1 MSADILAADVPRG
14 RVEEGRDLNAGGA
27 GCAAGP
33 ADPSSVASESKW
45 AARLVCAGSLLTLV
59 FQIAYLALDRRFL
72 STHQPW
78 LLLLHLLNIGLF
90 LIAAIL
96 TLNVGPWLRHYW
108 KHVAFSFS
116 AIMIVSSTGI
126 SVITDSIQPLCIM
139 LMLFLAGTGPF
150 LSWGEQ
156 TQTLLSLV
164 AIVSFAAAAKILP
177 DQRTDTYQWL
187 GILIA
192 AAIGIFS
199 TALERRLRRAR
210 RRAEEEALNSRE
222 TLMGQE
228 RVRLA
233 GQLTSGI
240 VHDLNNILNVMKLRL
255 IPLMNDQAVVEKH
268 PISLA
273 SIERAIDDAALTVAR
288 VRELGRVR
296 EESAAD
302 SIQLCDI
309 IAQAVDLART
319 TIEARS
325 SLDGVPIRI
334 ESRISHGLPKVRGLA
349 SELRQVFMNLL
360 LNASEAMDQ
369 KGEIKIDSAVD
380 DKSVL
385 IRISDSG
392 PGISAEHL
400 PHVFDPF
407 FTTKGTRGTG
417 LGLSIAKSI
426 MESLGGAI
434 KASNGPSGGAVFTL
448 EFPALATA
456 SESSPPEAAPAR
468 IDGGCRVLLIDD
480 DADNLE
486 ALKEALVLSG
496 HSVDVAQSGPEGMER
511 IRTAPNYDL
520 VLCDLAMPGM
530 NGWEVARDASSVD
543 PKLNLYIMT
552 GWGRQAQM
560 EIPPGLA
567 IKDVLPKPIDLV
579 QFQRILS
586 SSTGRVDRARTVV
599 LRAM

>member
-1 MSADILAADVPRG
+1 MSADILAANVPRG
-14 RVEEGRDLNAGGA
+14 RVEEGRDLNTGGA
-27 GCAAGP
+27 ECAAGL

-210 RRAEEEALNSRE
+210 KRAEEVALNSRE

-268 PISLA
+268 PISLK

-334 ESRISHGLPKVRGLA
+334 ESRVSHGLPKVRGLA

-400 PHVFDPF
+400 RHVFDPF
-407 FTTKGTRGTG
+407 FTTKGTKGTG

-480 DADNLE
+480 DRDNLD

-496 HSVDVAQSGPEGMER
+496 HSVEVAQSGQEGLER
-511 IRTAPNYDL
+511 IRTFPNYDL

-530 NGWEVARDASSVD
+530 NGWEVARFALNAD
-543 PKLNLYIMT
+543 PKLHLYIMT

-567 IKDVLPKPIDLV
+567 IKGVLPKPIDLLE
-579 QFQRILS
+579 FQRILS
-586 SSTGRVDRARTVV
+586 SPTGRIDRAR
-599 LRAM
+599 AAG

>member
-1 MSADILAADVPRG
+1 
-14 RVEEGRDLNAGGA
+14 
-27 GCAAGP
+27 
-33 ADPSSVASESKW
+33 
-45 AARLVCAGSLLTLV
+45 
-59 FQIAYLALDRRFL
+59 
-72 STHQPW
+72 
-78 LLLLHLLNIGLF
+78 
-90 LIAAIL
+90 
-96 TLNVGPWLRHYW
+96 
-108 KHVAFSFS
+108 
-116 AIMIVSSTGI
+116 
-126 SVITDSIQPLCIM
+126 
-139 LMLFLAGTGPF
+139 
-150 LSWGEQ
+150 
-156 TQTLLSLV
+156 
-164 AIVSFAAAAKILP
+164 
-177 DQRTDTYQWL
+177 
-187 GILIA
+187 
-192 AAIGIFS
+192 
-199 TALERRLRRAR
+199 
-210 RRAEEEALNSRE
+210 
-222 TLMGQE
+222 
-228 RVRLA
+228 
-233 GQLTSGI
+233 
-240 VHDLNNILNVMKLRL
+240 
-255 IPLMNDQAVVEKH
+255 
-268 PISLA
+268 
-273 SIERAIDDAALTVAR
+273 
-288 VRELGRVR
+288 
-296 EESAAD
+296 
-302 SIQLCDI
+302 
-309 IAQAVDLART
+309 
-319 TIEARS
+319 
-325 SLDGVPIRI
+325 
-334 ESRISHGLPKVRGLA
+334 LPKVRGLA

-448 EFPALATA
+448 EFPFATA
-456 SESSPPEAAPAR
+456 SESSQPEAAPAR

>member
-1 MSADILAADVPRG
+1 MPPRRVETGHDLKAGTAEYAAGLAA
-14 RVEEGRDLNAGGA
+14 
-27 GCAAGP
+27 
-33 ADPSSVASESKW
+33 PSSVANESKW

-210 RRAEEEALNSRE
+210 RRAEEEALSSRE

-296 EESAAD
+296 EGSAAD
-302 SIQLCDI
+302 SIQLCEI

-334 ESRISHGLPKVRGLA
+334 ESRVSHALPKVRGLA

-369 KGEIKIDSAVD
+369 KGEIKIDSAID

-400 PHVFDPF
+400 RHVFDPF
-407 FTTKGTRGTG
+407 FTTKGTKGTG

-448 EFPALATA
+448 EFPFATA
-456 SESSPPEAAPAR
+456 SESSQPEAAPAR

-480 DADNLE
+480 DPDNLD

-496 HSVDVAQSGPEGMER
+496 HSVEVAQSGQEGLER
-511 IRTAPNYDL
+511 IRTFPNYDL

-530 NGWEVARDASSVD
+530 NGWEVARFALNAD
-543 PKLNLYIMT
+543 PKLHLYIMT

-567 IKDVLPKPIDLV
+567 IKGVLPKPIDLLE
-579 QFQRILS
+579 FHRILS
-586 SSTGRVDRARTVV
+586 SPTGRIDRAR
-599 LRAM
+599 AAG